1 MFFII
6 LSFFSTYFGRI
17 TAPSCRTAMPL
28 HLKDGPAA
36 WKHDEAEVL
45 RFASLQWSL
54 YASLFANCAREGPT
68 NGAK

>member
-6 LSFFSTYFGRI
+6 LSFFSTYCGRI
-17 TAPSCRTAMPL
+17 TAPSCRTAMPF
-28 HLKDGPAA
+28 HL